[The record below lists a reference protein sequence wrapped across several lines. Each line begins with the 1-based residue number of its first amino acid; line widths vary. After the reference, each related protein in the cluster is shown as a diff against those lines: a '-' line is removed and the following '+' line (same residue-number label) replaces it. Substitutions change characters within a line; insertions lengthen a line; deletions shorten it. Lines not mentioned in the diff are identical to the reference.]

1 MKEENSLIE
10 GEIMRALL
18 KFAFPVFLA
27 LFLQALYGGVD
38 LLVVGQFARTADISG
53 VSLGSLITQTMTLF
67 VTGLSMGITVL
78 VGRRIGEK
86 KPELAGKAIGS
97 GICLFAI
104 VTLFLTVIMV
114 LCAGIFANLLA
125 TPKEAWSQTVDY
137 IRICGAG
144 TVFIV
149 AYNVIGSVFR
159 GIGDAKTPLIVVFI
173 ACTVNVVCDLLLVAG
188 FHMGAA
194 GAATATVEAQCV
206 SVLIS
211 LTIIMKNRNLPFAF
225 SRRFIRFDKEI
236 IFEEE
241 KLGLPVA
248 LQDTLTGLAFLFI
261 QTVIN
266 SFGLN
271 ASAGVGI
278 AEKINS
284 FIWLL
289 PSALM
294 QSMSVFVAQ
303 NLGAGR
309 RDRVRKALRHGM
321 AAAFV
326 MGILFAWLSFF
337 HGDMLARL
345 FNSEEAV
352 VAAAQDYMR
361 ATGICCLFSGMLFCF
376 TGYYNGSGKTV
387 FVMVQGLAGTFLI
400 RLPVTYLM
408 SRMDGAT
415 IFRIGMGMPIAVFT
429 QFLICLC
436 MYIYF
441 GKRDSKI

>member
-1 MKEENSLIE
+1 MNEKNSLTE
-10 GEIMRALL
+10 GEIMKALL

-38 LLVVGQFARTADISG
+38 LLVVGQFAETADISG
-53 VSLGSLITQTMTLF
+53 VLLGSLITQTMTLF

-114 LCAGIFANLLA
+114 LCAGIFADLLA

-173 ACTVNVVCDLLLVAG
+173 ACIVNVACDLLLVAG

-194 GAATATVEAQCV
+194 IATVAAQCV

-211 LTIIMKNRNLPFAF
+211 LAIIMKNRNLPFTF
-225 SRRFIRFDKEI
+225 SRKFICLDKEI
-236 IFEEE
+236 IFEEV

-261 QTVIN
+261 QTIIN

-309 RDRVRKALRHGM
+309 RDRVRKALRYGM
-321 AAAFV
+321 TVAFV
-326 MGILFAWLSFF
+326 MGIVFAWLSFF

-345 FNSEEAV
+345 FNSEAAV

-408 SRMDGAT
+408 SRIDGAT
-415 IFRIGMGMPIAVFT
+415 LFRIGMGMPIAVFT

-436 MYIYF
+436 MYIYL